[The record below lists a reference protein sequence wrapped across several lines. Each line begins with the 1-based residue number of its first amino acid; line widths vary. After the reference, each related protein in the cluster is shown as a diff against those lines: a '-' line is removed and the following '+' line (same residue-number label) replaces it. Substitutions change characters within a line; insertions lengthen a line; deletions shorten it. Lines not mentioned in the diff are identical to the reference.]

1 MRSDEWEDLELAVGS
16 LQLAAREVR
25 VMKGECRMQN
35 EEGRKVFSWRLAGED
50 GEMSKAECT
59 VRNGRAETALA
70 VGRGKPVRA
79 GRLFPQ
85 LSSLNAQLSDENA
98 A

>member
-1 MRSDEWEDLELAVGS
+1 MMNEKTLSWRLAVGS

-25 VMKGECRMQN
+25 VRKGE
-35 EEGRKVFSWRLAGED
+35 KFSVFSWRLAGED